1 MKIYVV
7 NCEFNTSRTLIDCA
21 FQTEAG
27 AKAYI
32 DALNGDKVKAI
43 ARCKEIIALREGET
57 MVKFLVEECPIT
69 FTVLA
74 VELK

>member
-1 MKIYVV
+1 MDFFVV
-7 NCEFNTSRTLIDCA
+7 NSEVNTSRTLIDCA

-32 DALNGDKVKAI
+32 DALNGDRDKAV

-57 MVKFLVEECPIT
+57 MVKFLVDEYPIT
-69 FTVLA
+69 FTVLT
-74 VELK
+74 V